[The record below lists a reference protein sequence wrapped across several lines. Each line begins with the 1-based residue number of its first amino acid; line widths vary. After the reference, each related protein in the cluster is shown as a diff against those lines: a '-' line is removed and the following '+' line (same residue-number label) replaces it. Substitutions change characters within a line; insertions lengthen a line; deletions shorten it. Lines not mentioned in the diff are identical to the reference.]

1 MNQTIKKADNY
12 FLKTYNRYPI
22 VLESGE
28 GVYLVDDA
36 GKKYLDFA
44 AGIGVFALGYQ
55 NKTYNEALKT
65 QIDQLIHTSNLFY
78 NKPSAEAA
86 EKFTRVSGMEK
97 VFFTNSGTEAIEG
110 ALKIARKYYFNKTGS
125 PAGEI
130 IAMDH
135 SFHGRSMGALAV
147 TGQPK
152 YQEAFGPMMPNI
164 KFAQFNNLAS
174 VKAQINEKTCA
185 ILMETIQGEGGLYPA
200 TAEFVSGVKK
210 LCEEHDLLLM
220 LDEIQCGMGR
230 VGEMFAYQAYGVIP
244 DVITAAKAL
253 GCGIPVG
260 AFAARGKAAAVLEP
274 GDHGTTYGFN
284 PLAGAA
290 VDVVLDIYEQTDL
303 LNHVK
308 VVSSYLEAKLDEL
321 VSDYPGVKERRG
333 MGLMQ
338 ALELD
343 RPVADIIAKTQDQGL
358 VIITAGPNVLRFLP
372 PLVIEEKQID
382 EMIRI
387 LKRSLDASM
396 KMSDNDAQ

>member
-1 MNQTIKKADNY
+1 
-12 FLKTYNRYPI
+12 
-22 VLESGE
+22 
-28 GVYLVDDA
+28 
-36 GKKYLDFA
+36 
-44 AGIGVFALGYQ
+44 
-55 NKTYNEALKT
+55 
-65 QIDQLIHTSNLFY
+65 
-78 NKPSAEAA
+78 
-86 EKFTRVSGMEK
+86 MEK

-110 ALKIARKYYFNKTGS
+110 ALKIARKFYFNKTGS

-174 VKAQINEKTCA
+174 VKEQINEKTCA
-185 ILMETIQGEGGLYPA
+185 ILMETVQGEGGLYPT
-200 TAEFVSGVKK
+200 TAEFLSGVKK
-210 LCEEHDLLLM
+210 LCEEYDLLLM

-244 DVITAAKAL
+244 DVVTSAKAL

-290 VDVVLDIYEQTDL
+290 VEVVLDIYEQTAL
-303 LNHVK
+303 FNHVK
-308 VVSSYLEAKLDEL
+308 VVSSYFEAKLDEL
-321 VSDYPGVKERRG
+321 VRDYPGVKERRG

-343 RPVADIIAKTQDQGL
+343 RPVADVIAKAQELGL
-358 VIITAGPNVLRFLP
+358 IIITAGPNVLRFLP
-372 PLVIEEKQID
+372 PLVIEKKQID
-382 EMIRI
+382 EMIGI
-387 LKRSLDASM
+387 LKVCLD
-396 KMSDNDAQ
+396 